1 MTDAERDL
9 LIAVAEA
16 LVWCG
21 KIDRGKLIQ
30 VIVERELRERPLE
43 RRSRYADPT
52 GTGCAHAS
60 GCDRPAQCV
69 KLGAC
74 RERPADNLARYL
86 ASI

>member
-30 VIVERELRERPLE
+30 VLVERELREL
-43 RRSRYADPT
+43 
-52 GTGCAHAS
+52 
-60 GCDRPAQCV
+60 
-69 KLGAC
+69 
-74 RERPADNLARYL
+74 REGESLAEPLARYL